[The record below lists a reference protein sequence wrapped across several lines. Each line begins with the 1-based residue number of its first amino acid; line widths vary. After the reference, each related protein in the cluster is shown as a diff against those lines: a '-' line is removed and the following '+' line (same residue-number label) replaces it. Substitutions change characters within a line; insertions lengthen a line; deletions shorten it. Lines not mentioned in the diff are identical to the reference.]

1 MCAVLGDTI
10 VPGDRSQDSLSLSL
24 SLSLSRKDREF
35 AFTDGYVD
43 DGVPRKR
50 DELKTHQARRCLMAS
65 AEVNAR

>member
-1 MCAVLGDTI
+1 MRG
-10 VPGDRSQDSLSLSL
+10 PGRYDSAGRSITRLSL

>member
-10 VPGDRSQDSLSLSL
+10 VPGDRSQDSL